1 MCQADW
7 EQQTDERLA
16 LAAKNQQA
24 AMAVL
29 LNRYSNRIWF
39 HARRLCGVLDAED
52 LAQEGFLGLCG
63 AVLGY
68 RNERG
73 DSFFSYAQSC
83 IVNSMLSA
91 MRRCQNLPYPVGAA
105 NDALFEGVPDQT
117 DQPDSLVV
125 QKEWTA
131 QFCNAMLKQL
141 SKREYQVCM
150 LVYAGATYQQAA
162 QQLQVPVKAVDNALQ
177 RARRKLRMLHP
188 QGS

>member
-73 DSFFSYAQSC
+73 DSFFSYAQS
-83 IVNSMLSA
+83 
-91 MRRCQNLPYPVGAA
+91 
-105 NDALFEGVPDQT
+105 
-117 DQPDSLVV
+117 
-125 QKEWTA
+125 
-131 QFCNAMLKQL
+131 
-141 SKREYQVCM
+141 
-150 LVYAGATYQQAA
+150 
-162 QQLQVPVKAVDNALQ
+162 
-177 RARRKLRMLHP
+177 
-188 QGS
+188 

>member
-150 LVYAGATYQQAA
+150 MVYA
-162 QQLQVPVKAVDNALQ
+162 LSLI
-177 RARRKLRMLHP
+177 HI
-188 QGS
+188 

>member
-1 MCQADW
+1 
-7 EQQTDERLA
+7 
-16 LAAKNQQA
+16 
-24 AMAVL
+24 
-29 LNRYSNRIWF
+29 
-39 HARRLCGVLDAED
+39 
-52 LAQEGFLGLCG
+52 
-63 AVLGY
+63 
-68 RNERG
+68 
-73 DSFFSYAQSC
+73 
-83 IVNSMLSA
+83 MLSA

-150 LVYAGATYQQAA
+150 MVYAGATYQQAA